1 MPVNHA
7 LGYRRFGEP
16 EQVLTLEAGAKAAL
30 AAGCVRV
37 KMHYAPVNAS
47 DLIPVTGAYRHRIAL
62 PQVAGYEGVGV
73 VVEAHG
79 ADAALV
85 GKRVLALRGEGTW
98 QSLVDC
104 PADRAILVPDDI
116 DSTLAARGYINP
128 LAAQLM
134 IEHFSPAGKH
144 LLLTA
149 AGTDCALLAG
159 QWAQQAGALSVT
171 GIYRS
176 PVHAARLEA
185 CGITPVQQSNAA
197 AVRRYAARAERVY
210 DATGG
215 ALAEAIREAM
225 PASGLFISYG
235 LLSGQPFRLRGRY
248 RRSTGSISETFFPR
262 WTPLRGRRRFRA
274 SGRRWRPARPAASC
288 PSRCRSGARPWRR
301 GVQPE
306 ESQSR
311 CCCSRMIAPCLS
323 PSRPVKR
330 ADRARARK
338 VPSRR
343 AAHAG

>member
-30 AAGCVRV
+30 AVGCVRV

-104 PADRAILVPDDI
+104 PADWAILVPDDI

-235 LLSGQPFRLRGRY
+235 LLSGQPFRLRQALPQVHWFHIRN
-248 RRSTGSISETFFPR
+248 T
-262 WTPLRGRRRFRA
+262 L
-274 SGRRWRPARPAASC
+274 PALDAAAWQAAFSRLWPALAASQTGGVM
-288 PSRCRSGARPWRR
+288 PFALQEWRAALAAWRSAGRVAKPLLLF
-301 GVQPE
+301 E
-306 ESQSR
+306 D
-311 CCCSRMIAPCLS
+311 
-323 PSRPVKR
+323 
-330 ADRARARK
+330 DRA
-338 VPSRR
+338 VP
-343 AAHAG
+343 